1 MTSIKRAFGGIGL
14 IGLCFLA
21 ACGGGGTTADI
32 VAAPV
37 ANPAPAA
44 NPPTA
49 GNPSTAGSTNA
60 QGCVRTTKSGKI
72 GQTATLSTLGHRVS
86 GVAKVVDDCTIEVA
100 NFSYDGGGLQFVY
113 AYGAL
118 NANYAAGFILG
129 PNIRGLA
136 YNNQLLVIELKSGD
150 IDKMNSISIWC
161 TEARVSFGDG
171 VFR

>member
-1 MTSIKRAFGGIGL
+1 MKSVKRAFGGLGL
-14 IGLCFLA
+14 MGLCLLA
-21 ACGGGGTTADI
+21 ACGGGGSTADV

-37 ANPAPAA
+37 AAPAN
-44 NPPTA
+44 NPVV
-49 GNPSTAGSTNA
+49 GSTNA
-60 QGCVRTTKSGKI
+60 LGCVRTAKSSKI
-72 GQTATLSTLGHRVS
+72 GQTATLSTLAHRVS

-118 NANYAAGFILG
+118 NANYAAGFIIG

-150 IDKMNSISIWC
+150 IDKLNSISIWC

-171 VFR
+171 VFK